1 MIPVQMHEMVNIAE
15 VKQMYQVPI
24 DDDFQQMMVS
34 ALRYALGRQS
44 CIVDLT
50 IEYLKWK
57 ILLMDKKY
65 LAIMSRD
72 IDEEIKMFDRLSK
85 DPKSRRMSIDIDKRW
100 IRLKEKIDE
109 RLEEMP

>member
-1 MIPVQMHEMVNIAE
+1 MFRVS
-15 VKQMYQVPI
+15 I

-50 IEYLKWK
+50 VEYLKWK
-57 ILLMDKKY
+57 IPLMDKKY

-72 IDEEIKMFDRLSK
+72 IDEEIKMLDRLSK
-85 DPKSRRMSIDIDKRW
+85 DSNRRWMSIDIDKRW
-100 IRLKEKIDE
+100 IQLKEKIDE
-109 RLEEMP
+109 RLKEV

>member
-1 MIPVQMHEMVNIAE
+1 
-15 VKQMYQVPI
+15 MYQVPI

-34 ALRYALGRQS
+34 ALRYALVRQS
-44 CIVDLT
+44 YIVGLT
-50 IEYLKWK
+50 IEYLEWK
-57 ILLMDKKY
+57 IPLMDKKY

-109 RLEEMP
+109 RLKEA

>member
-1 MIPVQMHEMVNIAE
+1 
-15 VKQMYQVPI
+15 MYQVPI

-34 ALRYALGRQS
+34 ALRYALVRQS

-100 IRLKEKIDE
+100 VRLKEKIDE
-109 RLEEMP
+109 RLKEMP